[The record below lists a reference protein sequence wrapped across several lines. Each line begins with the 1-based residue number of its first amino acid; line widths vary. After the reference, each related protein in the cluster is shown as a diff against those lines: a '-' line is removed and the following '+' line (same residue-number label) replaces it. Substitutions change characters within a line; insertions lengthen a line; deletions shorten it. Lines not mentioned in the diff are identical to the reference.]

1 MNLLAITLKRSEV
14 AWRRLMECS
23 MLFSSLF
30 NLIKQTITCF
40 LFTSKHLF
48 NTIKLCKMIGGVP
61 FLETLGERIRRL
73 RKERKMTLQE
83 LAGDNMSKGM
93 LSLIENNK
101 AKPSMESLS
110 YIAKQ
115 LKVPASD
122 LLEESSREE
131 LKKLLDQAEEY
142 ASVRLID
149 EGAKKARQRLIN
161 LVRPHIGQMGE
172 GYESG
177 RLLEMYGR
185 SLHYLE
191 EDGWE
196 EPIDRAAAIYDSL
209 NIIPRRAAIGMFRA
223 QVHFTERDYD
233 RALGVMLEERKAIE
247 ERRLFIEPMTR
258 LDFDYL
264 QAVLLYAVGQTEEAM
279 SVMES
284 ALAFSRENDLYYH
297 MSDWY
302 RLASIHALMA
312 GMEDEYGHYRKKLRQ
327 YAEFAEDKEASGFLA
342 FLDVHELNSFRNDYT
357 EAHRRIQAWPKDSS
371 ESLPDA
377 LHSPYMSLET
387 GKALSGV
394 GRHEEALEAFDRAL
408 VPREYIHHPIDLS
421 IFMEGEAY
429 KAESLWAT
437 GKTAEAVSLI
447 RDVHERIAGIPSNP
461 YKDRVEQVHERLTAH

>member
-1 MNLLAITLKRSEV
+1 
-14 AWRRLMECS
+14 
-23 MLFSSLF
+23 
-30 NLIKQTITCF
+30 
-40 LFTSKHLF
+40 
-48 NTIKLCKMIGGVP
+48 MIGGVP
-61 FLETLGERIRRL
+61 FLDTLGERIRRL
-73 RKERKMTLQE
+73 RKNRKMTLQE
-83 LAGDNMSKGM
+83 LAGDKMSKGM

-101 AKPSMESLS
+101 ARPSMESLTH
-110 YIAKQ
+110 IAEQ
-115 LKVPASD
+115 LNVSASD
-122 LLEESSREE
+122 LLEQSSREE
-131 LKKLLDQAEEY
+131 LRELLDEAEEY
-142 ASVRLID
+142 NSVRLID
-149 EGAKKARQRLIN
+149 EGAKEARQRLVN
-161 LVRPHIGQMGE
+161 LIRPHIGRMGE

-191 EDGWE
+191 EAGWE

-233 RALGVMLEERKAIE
+233 HALKVMLKERKAIE
-247 ERRLFIEPMTR
+247 EKRLFIEPMTR

-279 SVMES
+279 AVMES

-312 GMEDEYGHYRKKLRQ
+312 GMEDEYGHFRKKLRQ
-327 YAEFAEDKEASGFLA
+327 YAEFADDKEAGGFLA
-342 FLDVHELNSFRNDYT
+342 FLDVHELNSFRNDHAS
-357 EAHRRIQAWPKDSS
+357 AHRQIMDWPEDKVAALSD
-371 ESLPDA
+371 P
-377 LHSPYMSLET
+377 LHSPYLSLEV
-387 GKALSGV
+387 GKALSGL
-394 GRHEEALEAFDRAL
+394 GRHQEALEAFERAL

-437 GKTAEAVSLI
+437 GKTGEALDLI
-447 RDVHERIAGIPSNP
+447 RDVHERIASLPGTP
-461 YKDRVEQVHERLTAH
+461 YKDRVKQVHTKLNSL